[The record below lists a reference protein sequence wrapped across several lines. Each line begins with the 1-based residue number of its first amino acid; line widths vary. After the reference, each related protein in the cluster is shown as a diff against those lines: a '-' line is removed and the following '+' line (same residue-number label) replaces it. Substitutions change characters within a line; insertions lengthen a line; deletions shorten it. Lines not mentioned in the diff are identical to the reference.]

1 MPFHTHQIST
11 NFTILTVPSGIKDA
25 AQLPYPARAQF
36 GNICEV
42 GDEQTL

>member
-11 NFTILTVPSGIKDA
+11 NFTILTVPSGKDA